1 MFKQGREGGR
11 RARRNILLFLHAPSF
26 LRAGGGEEPEVCSLG
41 AGQGK
46 RAHVSVQ
53 NHLDLHVCIEPSEQ
67 VSGFWSVTCY
77 CVTAVLMEHVSLSSL
92 RAASKQPKLFPAF
105 NLHENIHLLNPA
117 NIGLRPESVY
127 YN

>member
-26 LRAGGGEEPEVCSLG
+26 LGAGGGEEPEVCSLG

-67 VSGFWSVTCY
+67 VLVSGRLHVT
-77 CVTAVLMEHVSLSSL
+77 VSLQS
-92 RAASKQPKLFPAF
+92 
-105 NLHENIHLLNPA
+105 
-117 NIGLRPESVY
+117 
-127 YN
+127 